1 MHMSTNPRSTQ
12 YNAVLNDPNWAFPLN
27 HAMMAVSILADF
39 KGENLKIFDMKGSS
53 MCDFNVIATAQNTM
67 QARAMADEI
76 SRQLRAAGTEIVS
89 YEGYGSADWILIDTG
104 DVIVHVFQEN
114 TRGAYDLDLVFGER
128 PQVKIPEEFYF
139 SGPTKTTTEDA
150 LKGFF

>member
-1 MHMSTNPRSTQ
+1 VANEFLTSELTKINSDKR
-12 YNAVLNDPNWAFPLN
+12 WEFPLN
-27 HAMMAVSILADF
+27 HAMSATYLLAHF
-39 KGENLKIFDMKGSS
+39 KGENLKVFDMKGSS
-53 MCDFNVIATAQNTM
+53 MCDYNVIATAQNTM

-76 SRQLRAAGTEIVS
+76 SRQFRAAGTEILS

-114 TRGAYDLDLVFGER
+114 TRGAYDLDHVFGER
-128 PQVKIPEEFYF
+128 PQVQIPEEFYF
-139 SGPTKTTTEDA
+139 AGPTKTTTEDA